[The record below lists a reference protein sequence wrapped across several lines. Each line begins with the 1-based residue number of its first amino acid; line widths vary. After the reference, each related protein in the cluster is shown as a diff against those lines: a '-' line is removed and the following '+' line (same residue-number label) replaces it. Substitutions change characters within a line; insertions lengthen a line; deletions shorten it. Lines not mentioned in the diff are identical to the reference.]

1 MQEAGPW
8 PGMIQR
14 ALGRGTRNATKVQV
28 GGQGNPGVGSFPPE
42 PIPLPPQAPLAC
54 SLGGQTAS

>member
-1 MQEAGPW
+1 MARDDPESPGQGDTECHQGP
-8 PGMIQR
+8 G
-14 ALGRGTRNATKVQV
+14 